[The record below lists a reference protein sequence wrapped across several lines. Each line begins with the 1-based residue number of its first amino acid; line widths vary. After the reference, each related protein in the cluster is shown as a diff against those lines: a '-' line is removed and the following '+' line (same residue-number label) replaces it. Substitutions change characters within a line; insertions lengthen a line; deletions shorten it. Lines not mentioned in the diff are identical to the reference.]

1 MSYKESLWKDTEFYS
16 LTSSDFSASVLNVE
30 DVKIVICSLPT
41 SDFSEEDSVF
51 LDADILICRGRIPA
65 TLNKE
70 NFGKII
76 VMTNDKQNDNDKNVF
91 YTADK
96 NTEIIIKG
104 DSYAVYR

>member
-1 MSYKESLWKDTEFYS
+1 MILKAFITLFKPF
-16 LTSSDFSASVLNVE
+16 LILITSFATLIFGYAS
-30 DVKIVICSLPT
+30 
-41 SDFSEEDSVF
+41 F

-65 TLNKE
+65 ALNKE